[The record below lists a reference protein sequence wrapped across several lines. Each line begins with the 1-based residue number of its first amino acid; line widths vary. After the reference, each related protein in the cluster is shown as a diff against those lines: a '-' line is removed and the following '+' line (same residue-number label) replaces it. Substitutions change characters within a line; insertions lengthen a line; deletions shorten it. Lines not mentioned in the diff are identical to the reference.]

1 METPTTSIPQPMEV
15 PLAGAPAIVSNP
27 HFPGHH
33 VPTAL
38 YFLCGSQ
45 VSPCF
50 PPENTDTCT
59 LEAL

>member
-38 YFLCGSQ
+38 YFLCGS
-45 VSPCF
+45 
-50 PPENTDTCT
+50 
-59 LEAL
+59 